1 MVGSILVCVGLWPLM
16 VGVISHRNC
25 VPRVLDIRLNLRDNC
40 PTRAKYVLVN
50 YMQDYPADWKI
61 MITLSA
67 WDLVALTI
75 ALTSSLIVVITTAVA
90 NHRLTESVHYWR
102 DAYLQAEQDLSKS
115 GM

>member
-1 MVGSILVCVGLWPLM
+1 MLV
-16 VGVISHRNC
+16 
-25 VPRVLDIRLNLRDNC
+25 
-40 PTRAKYVLVN
+40 
-50 YMQDYPADWKI
+50 
-61 MITLSA
+61 LSA

-102 DAYLQAEQDLSKS
+102 DAYLQAEQDLNKS